1 MFMHKTNF
9 FRRLLATGILCA
21 AFLPMIAGEAYSY
34 GQIFSRMANS
44 PVLYIMSFAE
54 EPFVTPQ
61 PPKVMNGPDLYQV
74 KVGKDLMQDQYRLDN
89 EAYREY
95 ELAEEYFAKQDLKN
109 AIKHYKAA
117 LKRHPTNAMLQCYLG
132 QSYRMS
138 GDFKQ
143 AKKCFEKAIKNNY
156 HSYMAH
162 WFLANVHM
170 YNGDL
175 SKAVEEIATA
185 KVLNRNNPILQEHF
199 EAIME
204 RAGRRSRDYYFIP
217 QVNITGSAADSVLIK
232 ATLEWMP
239 YGIVEAMWQHEPD
252 WHVNERLPEGYFNF
266 NKAAEFYVVLNTTY
280 ANTKE
285 EHRQDPMLGFL
296 AASAANNLPR
306 EFVVYEMV
314 LPNDPN
320 GVYQLPR
327 ADIEGM
333 VKYLLT
339 VKHPKL

>member
-1 MFMHKTNF
+1 MIMHKQRF
-9 FRRLLATGILCA
+9 LKLLPLALLLLLS
-21 AFLPMIAGEAYSY
+21 LPLVAGEAYSY
-34 GQIFSRMANS
+34 SQIFARMIDS
-44 PVLYIMSFAE
+44 PVRYIIQAVE
-54 EPFVTPQ
+54 EPFINPQ
-61 PPKVMNGPDLYQV
+61 PPKLQNAPDAYQL
-74 KVGKDLMQDQYRLDN
+74 KVGKDLMPDRYLLDS
-89 EAYREY
+89 EAHREY

-117 LKRHPTNAMLQCYLG
+117 LKRHPTNSMLQCYLG

-156 HSYMAH
+156 HGYMAH

-217 QVNITGSAADSVLIK
+217 QVNITGSAADSVLIE
-232 ATLEWMP
+232 ATMEWMP

-252 WHVNERLPEGYFNF
+252 WHVNDRVPEGYFNF
-266 NKAAEFYVVLNTTY
+266 NKAAEIYVVLNHTY
-280 ANTKE
+280 TNSKE
-285 EHRQDPMLGFL
+285 EYRQDPMLGFL
-296 AASAANNLPR
+296 AASAAHNLPR

-320 GVYQLPR
+320 VVYQLPR
-327 ADIEGM
+327 AQIEGM